1 MHKTDEE
8 NQLAIKGLEERHI
21 HELEENRQN
30 LDQTLPTV
38 PKQSAELLNLEKI
51 EEQLAKQKQ

>member
-30 LDQTLPTV
+30 LD
-38 PKQSAELLNLEKI
+38 
-51 EEQLAKQKQ
+51 